1 MPPPPAQRRR
11 CLRAGVL
18 RDPEPWLPG
27 GREKQPQQEGR
38 YWGSC
43 LTAGTRARTRA
54 RRFSNPIDPASFGWR
69 PRRHRGG
76 KDLTPRWKKEEQN
89 KRGGSW
95 VMPRGATS
103 KCGFCQCGLSHR
115 SIMIIHDLQ
124 SWLRFC
130 VLCLHQVNPKSIIYI
145 ATTGGWSQREIHEF
159 SAWPSWNV
167 SSYVE
172 EYLKVMVCTLL
183 VDYCRLHSSMDGA
196 AISTNKSAGRR
207 WSTLLQPSKV
217 NGELTLGAAPKQLV
231 FFVVSHLSTTVFFR
245 GIRESYHQ
253 KGQVLDPVGP
263 FWGFLHLRLLD
274 NNLGCFPRKQPGGR
288 RTQRTKTN
296 GEFAMASFLWLGQIL
311 TP

>member
-89 KRGGSW
+89 KRGGLGAEVEWCLEVQLPSVASVNVAWVIVLSW
-95 VMPRGATS
+95 STKLTAILCALSASS
-103 KCGFCQCGLSHR
+103 KPQIL
-115 SIMIIHDLQ
+115 
-124 SWLRFC
+124 
-130 VLCLHQVNPKSIIYI
+130 IIYI

-196 AISTNKSAGRR
+196 AISTSKSAGRR
-207 WSTLLQPSKV
+207 WSTLWEPHPSNWFFSLFRTCQPRCSS
-217 NGELTLGAAPKQLV
+217 GESGRVTTKRGKFWILWVLSEV
-231 FFVVSHLSTTVFFR
+231 FCTSDF
-245 GIRESYHQ
+245 
-253 KGQVLDPVGP
+253 
-263 FWGFLHLRLLD
+263 
-274 NNLGCFPRKQPGGR
+274 
-288 RTQRTKTN
+288 
-296 GEFAMASFLWLGQIL
+296 
-311 TP
+311 